1 MIRILAIKNRKR
13 ISIYSFISSS
23 FFFFR
28 FKILFKTRI
37 VILLYSK
44 LRNLFENINDY
55 IFILEVFLE
64 FLLNLEDFLYDFEIV

>member
-23 FFFFR
+23 SFFFR